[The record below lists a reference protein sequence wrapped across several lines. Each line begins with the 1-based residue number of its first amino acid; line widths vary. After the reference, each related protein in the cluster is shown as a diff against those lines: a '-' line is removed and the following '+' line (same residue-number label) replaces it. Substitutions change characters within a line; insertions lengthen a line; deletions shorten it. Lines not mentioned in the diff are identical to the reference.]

1 MRFSRHPA
9 AAFSESPMVPPR
21 VPSPSPADIRRQLKA
36 WEKPQAGSLRLS
48 AILGAADVA
57 CVAAFAWGL
66 SHMVTRLW
74 QHRPALSLIAWPIL
88 AVVLSLA
95 VRAGLGLFSQKLN
108 LDIAR
113 RIIRNIRRGIMD
125 GALSGAPGAGAL
137 ASLFEDTEALEGY
150 YARFRHAAA
159 QAATAPLIL
168 IALTALRS
176 PVSAG
181 LLALSL
187 VPFVILM
194 ALLGMS
200 SAAESKHQLDALS
213 RLSNLFI
220 DRVRTLPLILAFNDG
235 KRQTA
240 AVARAA
246 SDVAERTLSVL
257 KLAFV
262 TSAVL
267 EFFSALSVA
276 MIAVYCG
283 FSLLGELPFKVPEHL
298 TLGAAFF
305 VLALSPEVY
314 APMRRLSAAYHDRQ
328 TALAAAERLMAQAT
342 EPLPVTSQ
350 PLGAAPVII
359 FDGVTTG
366 FADDPDF
373 AIGPVS
379 FTAHPGTVVALTGPT
394 GSGKTT
400 LLRLLLGGGSVR
412 DGRILVDGTPM
423 GDISDGIGWVSQS
436 PPILTGTLR
445 DNLLLANPRA
455 TDDDI
460 ARAVAVTGLGHLVAA
475 RGLDAHLDDR
485 GSGLSGGERK
495 RIGLARA
502 LLKNA
507 PVLLLDEP
515 TADLDAA
522 SEADLLAVLPAVFAG
537 RTVILSSHSPALV
550 ALAGREVRV
559 A

>member
-1 MRFSRHPA
+1 MA
-9 AAFSESPMVPPR
+9 PR
-21 VPSPSPADIRRQLKA
+21 IPSSPSPADIRHQLKT
-36 WEKPQAGSLRLS
+36 WQKPQAGRLRLAS
-48 AILGAADVA
+48 VLGVADVA

-74 QHRPALSLIAWPIL
+74 GHRPALALIAWPIA

-95 VRAGLGLFSQKLN
+95 VRAVLNLIGQRLN

-113 RIIRNIRRGIMD
+113 RIVRDIRRGIL
-125 GALSGAPGAGAL
+125 GNALSGTGAAARRL
-137 ASLFEDTEALEGY
+137 DSLFEDTEALEGY
-150 YARFRHAAA
+150 YARFRQAAA

-168 IALTALRS
+168 VALTALRS
-176 PVSAG
+176 PVSAS
-181 LLALSL
+181 LLGLSL
-187 VPFVILM
+187 LPFIGLM
-194 ALLGMS
+194 ALLGLS
-200 SAAESKHQLDALS
+200 SAAESKRQLDALS
-213 RLSNLFI
+213 RLSNLFV
-220 DRVRTLPLILAFNDG
+220 DRIRTLPLILAFGDG
-235 KRQTA
+235 ARQTQ
-240 AVARAA
+240 AVTRAA
-246 SDVAERTLSVL
+246 SDVAERTLAVL

-283 FSLLGELPFKVPEHL
+283 FSLLGELPFRLPEHL
-298 TLGAAFF
+298 TLGTAFF

-328 TALAAAERLMAQAT
+328 TALAAAERLMMPRADGPPPAHQ
-342 EPLPVTSQ
+342 S
-350 PLGAAPVII
+350 LGATPVIT
-359 FDGVTTG
+359 FDGVAAG
-366 FADDPDF
+366 FRDDPDF
-373 AIGPVS
+373 RIGPVS
-379 FTAHPGTVVALTGPT
+379 FTARTGTVTVLTGPT

-400 LLRLLLGGGSVR
+400 LLRLLLGDCDIVE
-412 DGRILVDGTPM
+412 GRIAVDGEPL
-423 GDISDGIGWVSQS
+423 GDIADSIGWVSQS

-445 DNLLLANPRA
+445 ENLLLANPRA
-455 TDDDI
+455 GEAEI
-460 ARAVAVTGLGHLVAA
+460 ARAVAVTGLEALVAA

-502 LLKNA
+502 LLKDA

-522 SEADLLAVLPAVFAG
+522 SEASLLAVLPTVFAG

-550 ALAGREVRV
+550 ALADQEIRV

>member
-1 MRFSRHPA
+1 MPSRV
-9 AAFSESPMVPPR
+9 S
-21 VPSPSPADIRRQLKA
+21 SPADIRRQLKT
-36 WEKPQAGSLRLS
+36 WQTPQAARLRL
-48 AILGAADVA
+48 ATLLGVADVA
-57 CVAAFAWGL
+57 CVAGFAWGL

-74 QHRPALSLIAWPIL
+74 QHAPAVHLIAWPVG

-95 VRAGLGLFSQKLN
+95 IRAGLSLTSQKLN
-108 LDIAR
+108 QDIAR
-113 RIIRNIRRGIMD
+113 RVIRHIRRDILD
-125 GALSGAPGAGAL
+125 RALSGTVAAGAL
-137 ASLFEDTEALEGY
+137 NDLFADTEALEGY
-150 YARFRHAAA
+150 YARFRQASA

-168 IALTALRS
+168 VALTAVRS
-176 PVSAG
+176 PVSAA

-187 VPFVILM
+187 VPFVVLM
-194 ALLGMS
+194 ALLGLS
-200 SAAESKHQLDALS
+200 SAAESKRQLDALS
-213 RLSNLFI
+213 RLSNLFV
-220 DRVRTLPLILAFNDG
+220 DRIRTLPLILVFADG
-235 KRQTA
+235 RRQTA

-246 SDVAERTLSVL
+246 SDVAERTLQVL

-298 TLGAAFF
+298 TLGTAFF

-328 TALAAAERLMAQAT
+328 TAVAATERLMALETGSPRPAAVA
-342 EPLPVTSQ
+342 LA
-350 PLGAAPVII
+350 GAPAVV
-359 FDGVTTG
+359 FDGVATG
-366 FADDPDF
+366 FHDDPSF
-373 AIGPVS
+373 RIGPVS
-379 FTAHPGTVVALTGPT
+379 FTARPGAVTALTGPT

-400 LLRLLLGGGSVR
+400 LLRLLLGDGALLE
-412 DGRILVDGTPM
+412 GRILVDGKPID
-423 GDISDGIGWVSQS
+423 DIANSIGWVSQS

-455 TDDDI
+455 AETDI
-460 ARAVAVTGLGHLVAA
+460 ARAVAVAGLGPLVAA
-475 RGLDAHLDDR
+475 RGLDARLDDR

-502 LLKNA
+502 LLKDA
-507 PVLLLDEP
+507 PILLLDEP

-522 SEADLLAVLPAVFAG
+522 SEAEVLAVLPAVFAG

-550 ALAGREVRV
+550 ALAGQEVRV